1 VGLICRALHL
11 ATWPARTAY
20 GVVDEGIWAVRAM
33 AELYGY
39 GLSLHGQE
47 DEPYD
52 WFALSNEDI
61 DRVLQ

>member
-1 VGLICRALHL
+1 
-11 ATWPARTAY
+11 
-20 GVVDEGIWAVRAM
+20 VDEGIWAVRAM

-52 WFALSNEDI
+52 LFALSNEDI
-61 DRVLQ
+61 DRILQ